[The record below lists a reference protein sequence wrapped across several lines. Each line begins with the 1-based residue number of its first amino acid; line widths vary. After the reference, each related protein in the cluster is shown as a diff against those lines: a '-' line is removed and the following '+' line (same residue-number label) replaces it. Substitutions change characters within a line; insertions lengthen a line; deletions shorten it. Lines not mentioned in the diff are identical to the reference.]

1 MAKEGFHLLLL
12 PTQGPVVTQLT
23 APKSQLNLPPLLL
36 HQPDKVSGN
45 KPRFQNQGQNI
56 LSKQE
61 VIG

>member
-12 PTQGPVVTQLT
+12 PTQGCGPQLT
-23 APKSQLNLPPLLL
+23 APKSQLNLLPLLL

-45 KPRFQNQGQNI
+45 KRRFQNQGQNI
-56 LSKQE
+56 SSEQE